1 MAKGKGDEVSLKD
14 WILGFIGAIGG
25 IIASALGGW
34 DALISTLAL
43 FMAIDYFSGMI
54 VAGVFKKSDKTA
66 DGGLESR
73 AGWKGLCR
81 KGVEL
86 LIVVVANHLDQIL
99 GLGNNF
105 VRNAVTI
112 TFLTN
117 EALSII
123 ENAGLM
129 GVPIP
134 PIITDAITVL
144 KSRVDGKTVEK

>member
-1 MAKGKGDEVSLKD
+1 MNIKD
-14 WILGFIGAIGG
+14 GVLGFIGVIGG

-43 FMAIDYFSGMI
+43 FMGIDYIAGII

-86 LIVVVANHLDQIL
+86 LIVVVANHLDVIL

-105 VRNAVTI
+105 VRNVVTI
-112 TFLTN
+112 TFITN

-144 KSRVDGKTVEK
+144 KSRVDGKSVDK